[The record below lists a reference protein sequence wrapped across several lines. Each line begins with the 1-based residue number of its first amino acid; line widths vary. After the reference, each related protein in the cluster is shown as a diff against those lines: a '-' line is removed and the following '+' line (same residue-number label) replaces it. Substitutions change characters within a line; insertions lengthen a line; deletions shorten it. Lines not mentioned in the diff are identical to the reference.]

1 MTMSKAPLLKALM
14 SKALMSKAR
23 MSKIPKI
30 PKSAIALAALTVI
43 GIYLFA
49 TAPADLDDDRRA
61 RRDVPVETLFRMLD
75 AENGSIRAL
84 YTSEIVGPGLKQGL
98 KYREDW
104 RLADVHAG
112 PLPALMLRE
121 TANRLQQRV
130 PDLNLFLGSTFP
142 IEESNHFKG
151 TQLAKFAKLE
161 EKLEPQFF
169 QDDSTGRYTAMF
181 PDIASAPACVSCHN
195 EHPKSPRKDWKLN
208 DVMGATTWSF
218 ARSTVSSEELL
229 TILAAFRASALDSYG
244 AYLKKTVAFA
254 PNERPKLGERWPKEG
269 LFLPDAETFRSRV
282 ETRNSAITLNTLL
295 LAKTQTPQPPTSDE
309 RKPDSKGGIDSSD
322 KSGTAP

>member
-1 MTMSKAPLLKALM
+1 MTMSKVA
-14 SKALMSKAR
+14 

-30 PKSAIALAALTVI
+30 PTSAIVLAALAVI

-49 TAPADLDDDRRA
+49 TAPSDLDDDQRA

-75 AENGSIRAL
+75 AENASIRAL

-104 RLADVHAG
+104 RLKDVHAG

-142 IEESNHFKG
+142 IEASNHFKG
-151 TQLAKFAKLE
+151 TQLARFAKLE

-169 QDDSTGRYTAMF
+169 QDASTGRYTAMF

-218 ARSTVSSEELL
+218 ARSTLSTEELIA
-229 TILAAFRASALDSYG
+229 ILAAYRASALDSYG

-254 PNERPKLGERWPKEG
+254 PEQRPKLGERWPKEG
-269 LFLPDAETFRSRV
+269 LFLPDADTFRARV
-282 ETRNSAITLNTLL
+282 ETRNSAATLNALL
-295 LAKTQTPQPPTSDE
+295 QAKEEAAQPLASNE
-309 RKPDSKGGIDSSD
+309 SKPSSKPGPDGGADASD